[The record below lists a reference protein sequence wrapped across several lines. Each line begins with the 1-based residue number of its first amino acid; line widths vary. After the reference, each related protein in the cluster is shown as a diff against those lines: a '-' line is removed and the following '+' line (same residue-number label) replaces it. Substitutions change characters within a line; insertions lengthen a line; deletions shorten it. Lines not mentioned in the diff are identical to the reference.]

1 LGWELT
7 VLVFLQRVTLKNHST
22 GEEKILFLSSEQEKD
37 KTHFT
42 DQVGSIFL
50 WFLTGNVLLKKG
62 ISLHRSVVDPL
73 SLNNGSGRILILAGH
88 ICGLLAVEKFS

>member
-1 LGWELT
+1 LYVEDSDLFLGSGSAGPGPPIRIRQNEYGSGSATLGWELT

-42 DQVGSIFL
+42 DQVGSILF
-50 WFLTGNVLLKKG
+50 VVP
-62 ISLHRSVVDPL
+62 HRECT
-73 SLNNGSGRILILAGH
+73 A
-88 ICGLLAVEKFS
+88 

>member
-1 LGWELT
+1 

-42 DQVGSIFL
+42 DQVGIILF
-50 WFLTGNVLLKKG
+50 VVP
-62 ISLHRSVVDPL
+62 HRECT
-73 SLNNGSGRILILAGH
+73 A
-88 ICGLLAVEKFS
+88 